1 MYQFSY
7 AEVLDETPRGARERE
22 RQAIERSIEL
32 LEAAEKSGVRSREAI
47 EAVLFVRRL
56 WGVLIED
63 LADPENDLPQ
73 ALRADLISI
82 GLWIMR
88 EAEQIRLEKSANFKG
103 HHRSVRSHPGR
114 PAMTARAVAGTA
126 RPQLRSQQAG
136 NHQHL
141 EAIP

>member
-22 RQAIERSIEL
+22 RQATERSIEL
-32 LEAAEKSGVRSREAI
+32 LEAAGKCGARSREAI
-47 EAVLFVRRL
+47 EALLFVRRL

-63 LADPENDLPQ
+63 LADKENDLPQ

-88 EAEQIRLEKSANFKG
+88 EAEQIRLEKSSNFRG
-103 HHRSVRSHPGR
+103 IIEVS
-114 PAMTARAVAGTA
+114 TAIRDGL
-126 RPQLRSQQAG
+126 Q
-136 NHQHL
+136 
-141 EAIP
+141 

>member
-32 LEAAEKSGVRSREAI
+32 LEAADKAGVRSREAI
-47 EAVLFVRRL
+47 EALLFVRRL

-63 LADPENDLPQ
+63 LADTENDLPQ

-82 GLWIMR
+82 GLWVMR
-88 EAEQIRLEKSANFKG
+88 EAEQIRLEKSANFRG
-103 HHRSVRSHPGR
+103 IIEVS
-114 PAMTARAVAGTA
+114 A
-126 RPQLRSQQAG
+126 
-136 NHQHL
+136 
-141 EAIP
+141 AIRDGLK

>member
-32 LEAAEKSGVRSREAI
+32 LEAADKAGVRSREAI
-47 EAVLFVRRL
+47 EALLFVRRL

-63 LADPENDLPQ
+63 LADTENDLPQ

-88 EAEQIRLEKSANFKG
+88 EAEQIRLEKSSNFKG
-103 HHRSVRSHPGR
+103 IIEVSATIRDG
-114 PAMTARAVAGTA
+114 
-126 RPQLRSQQAG
+126 LK
-136 NHQHL
+136 
-141 EAIP
+141 